1 MLRVE
6 SLRVSYGKI
15 EALKGVSLEISPG
28 ELVALVGSNG
38 AGKSTLMWTLAGVLR
53 PMAGGVTFNG
63 SPLPPNPSRVAR
75 MGMAL
80 VPERRRLFPELTVRE
95 NLLMGA
101 FTRPRDE
108 APGTIEEVL
117 QIFPPLSD
125 KMDTL
130 AGSLSGGEQQM
141 VAIGRAIMSSP
152 SLMLLDEPT
161 LGLSPLMV
169 DRVMDAI
176 LEVNRRGVSVLLVE
190 QNAELALEISQR
202 AYVLEGG
209 SVVLEGPSRQV
220 ASNPAVRRA
229 YLGDGVGI
237 PSD

>member
-1 MLRVE
+1 MLKVE

-15 EALKGVSLEISPG
+15 EALKGVSLEVLAG

-53 PMAGGVTFNG
+53 PVAGGVRFKG
-63 SPLPPNPSRVAR
+63 APLPQNPSKVAR
-75 MGMAL
+75 AGIAL

-101 FTRPRDE
+101 FTRPRGE
-108 APGTIEEVL
+108 ALATTEEVL

-125 KMDTL
+125 KMGTL

-141 VAIGRAIMSSP
+141 VAIGRAIMSKP

-161 LGLSPLMV
+161 LGLSPIMV

-176 LEVNRRGVSVLLVE
+176 MEVNRRGVSVLLVE

-209 SVVLEGPSRQV
+209 SVVLEGPSDRL
-220 ASNPAVRRA
+220 ASDPAVRRA
-229 YLGDGVGI
+229 YLGDGIGI

>member
-1 MLRVE
+1 VLKVE

-15 EALKGVSLEISPG
+15 EALKGVSLEVLAG

-63 SPLPPNPSRVAR
+63 FPLPPNPSRVAR